1 MTSRQALVKSAQRW
15 ETASVIWMVLEA
27 AGALTAAWRSHS
39 VALGG
44 FGADS
49 LIELLSA
56 GVLLWRLHR
65 ELVAPDS
72 EDAWRVERQAARV
85 SLFLL
90 TILAAVLVISA
101 AAAFWRHIPESP
113 SPLGLMITA
122 VSSVLMIVFARAK
135 RRLGIALG
143 SQALQA
149 DAVEGWVC
157 AYMAWAALGGT
168 AAVMLFHW
176 GWADSLA
183 ALLIAYWVA
192 KEVWEIREELE
203 EKNPD

>member
-15 ETASVIWMVLEA
+15 ETASAIWMVLEA
-27 AGALTAAWRSHS
+27 AGALTAGWRSHS

-49 LIELLSA
+49 LIEVLSA

-72 EDAWRVERQAARV
+72 EDAGRVERQAARV

-183 ALLIAYWVA
+183 ALLIAYWVG

-203 EKNPD
+203 EKKPE